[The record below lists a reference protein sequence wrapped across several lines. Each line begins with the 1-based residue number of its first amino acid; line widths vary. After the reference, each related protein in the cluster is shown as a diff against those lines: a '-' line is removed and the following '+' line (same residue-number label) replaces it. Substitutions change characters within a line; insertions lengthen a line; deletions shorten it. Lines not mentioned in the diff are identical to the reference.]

1 MLRCVGI
8 QIMVCTACLALTA
21 CRVTTPGR
29 AESGLAHWTKLHIT
43 VQGKNDRNPL
53 SGSAEDVKRTA
64 RRPSDITALC
74 ATGWTDKTPG
84 FRSLPA
90 SIRRFHPW
98 LQSRC
103 RVTPT
108 AN

>member
-53 SGSAEDVKRTA
+53 SGSAEDVKNGQEA
-64 RRPSDITALC
+64 FGHYCIVCHGLD
-74 ATGWTDKTPG
+74 GQTPG